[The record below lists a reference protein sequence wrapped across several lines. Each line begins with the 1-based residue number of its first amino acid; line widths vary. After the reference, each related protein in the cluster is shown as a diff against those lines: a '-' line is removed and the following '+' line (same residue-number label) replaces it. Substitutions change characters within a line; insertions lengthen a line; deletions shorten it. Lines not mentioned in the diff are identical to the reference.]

1 MQKRSVCCI
10 YLQMLDKALASR
22 IWGSFVLSWSTW
34 LQTADVFP
42 PKEQIDNVHIQ
53 HSSEKLRRKLQIF
66 YPPLFWGITSL
77 NSAAGTATIKAELG
91 NQVSFMRT
99 RINHCTHKN
108 RY

>member
-53 HSSEKLRRKLQIF
+53 HS
-66 YPPLFWGITSL
+66 
-77 NSAAGTATIKAELG
+77 
-91 NQVSFMRT
+91 
-99 RINHCTHKN
+99 
-108 RY
+108 